1 MTEIVQRRTPTA
13 ILSHFGVGISW
24 PSLKQASPGQSIS
37 SPTAYFFETNPV
49 GRFQDVNDDA

>member
-1 MTEIVQRRTPTA
+1 MRTPTA

-37 SPTAYFFETNPV
+37 SLTAYFFEANPV
-49 GRFQDVNDDA
+49 GRFQGVNDDT